1 MGAKWGVSN
10 ITIMGA
16 RPRNAELLVLRDRE
30 ELSNN
35 VGDRCVTDGQCKV
48 GGCGARVSQIKHA
61 RVKD

>member
-1 MGAKWGVSN
+1 
-10 ITIMGA
+10 MGA